1 MMKHYAAIA
10 LALFPS
16 LLSAQSVL
24 IYQNSFVTPNTTP
37 VNASCQQDF
46 SAMPV
51 NTLWEGTGV
60 GTFSGAFEQTNTI
73 ETIHIN
79 GPADIYDDPAGQNGD
94 YCLGMLNT
102 AFFDK
107 LALLVNGQGLPYIHI
122 SMDMSAIN
130 TTCGGPLPMAA
141 PSFLVEAID
150 APGGVFSLTT
160 TQVLASDTLF
170 GIAPNSDSF
179 VFNWTNDIGLL
190 DISGATGNMV
200 AIRFTLLTSSYAAF
214 DDMYIEA
221 SSSEVINS
229 VTELAPGSLGLWP
242 NPASDRVT
250 IKGVAPGT
258 SVEVFSLTGPRAASL
273 TAAQGSLVDVSALA
287 PGTYVLRAEVNGVL
301 RSIRFVRL

>member
-1 MMKHYAAIA
+1 MTKLYTAFILAMFPGLMM
-10 LALFPS
+10 
-16 LLSAQSVL
+16 AQSVL
-24 IYQNSFVTPNTTP
+24 IYQNSFITPNETP
-37 VNASCQQDF
+37 VNAACQQDF
-46 SAMPV
+46 SDMPV
-51 NTLWEGTGV
+51 NTLWEGTGI
-60 GTFSGAFEQTNTI
+60 GTFSGSFEQTNTV
-73 ETIHIN
+73 ETIHIT
-79 GPADIYDDPAGQNGD
+79 GPADVYDDPAGANGD

-107 LALLVNGQGLPYIHI
+107 LALLVDGQDLPYIHI

-160 TQVLASDTLF
+160 TEVLSSDTLF

-179 VFNWTNDIGLL
+179 IFNWADAVGRL
-190 DISGATGNMV
+190 DISGATDGFV

-214 DDMYIEA
+214 DNIYIEA

-229 VTELAPGSLGLWP
+229 MAELGSMTLGAWP

-250 IKGVAPGT
+250 IAGLAAGT
-258 SVEVFSLTGPRAASL
+258 TVEVISLTGQRAAAI
-273 TAAQGSLVDVSALA
+273 TAAQGSTLDVSGLA
-287 PGTYVLRAEVNGVL
+287 PGTYVLRAEVAGVL
-301 RSIRFVRL
+301 RSVQLVRW